1 MSVVEAIYLVAAL
14 LWIVVVV
21 AAACIGGHYLV
32 KLRARRRQV
41 TGLIDTVRL
50 SIERVISPYRAVA
63 TGGTAALQRAAS
75 VIGVL
80 GSIAQLM
87 ISSSPSAR
95 SAASRSRHSRRASGV
110 NRGQSTISSA
120 TRSGALLR

>member
-1 MSVVEAIYLVAAL
+1 MSVVEAIYLVAAV

-21 AAACIGGHYLV
+21 AAACVGGHYLV

-50 SIERVISPYRAVA
+50 SIERAISPYRAVA
-63 TGGTAALQRAAS
+63 AVGAAVLQRAVAGRGVFGS
-75 VIGVL
+75 V
-80 GSIAQLM
+80 AQLM

-95 SAASRSRHSRRASGV
+95 SAAS
-110 NRGQSTISSA
+110 
-120 TRSGALLR
+120 

>member
-1 MSVVEAIYLVAAL
+1 MSVVEVIYLVAAV

-21 AAACIGGHYLV
+21 AAACIGGHYLI

-50 SIERVISPYRAVA
+50 SLERAIVPYRAVA
-63 TGGTAALQRAAS
+63 AGGAAVLRRVVAGS
-75 VIGVL
+75 GVF

-87 ISSSPSAR
+87 ISSSPPAR
-95 SAASRSRHSRRASGV
+95 IAANRSRHS
-110 NRGQSTISSA
+110 
-120 TRSGALLR
+120 

>member
-1 MSVVEAIYLVAAL
+1 MSVVEAIYLVAAV

-50 SIERVISPYRAVA
+50 SIERAIVPYRALAV
-63 TGGTAALQRAAS
+63 GGAVVLQRVVAGS
-75 VIGVL
+75 GVL
-80 GSIAQLM
+80 GSIVQLM
-87 ISSSPSAR
+87 MTSIPSAR
-95 SAASRSRHSRRASGV
+95 IAAKRSRHS
-110 NRGQSTISSA
+110 
-120 TRSGALLR
+120 